1 MILDKPSEQE
11 HLSFAKQEH
20 RELLYMLTSYEN
32 TLLTP
37 SEDFSAYLPSL
48 VKTEDFC
55 IRHKDDFFYLL
66 SYSLSAFFFFFSNL
80 SCGYFL
86 VLYSIYKM
94 PRIVLGIWEYKYLT
108 A

>member
-1 MILDKPSEQE
+1 MILDTPSEQE

-32 TLLTP
+32 TVLTP

-55 IRHKDDFFYLL
+55 VRHKDDFFYLL
-66 SYSLSAFFFFFSNL
+66 SYSLSGFSFFFPPNLGCSYFS
-80 SCGYFL
+80 

-94 PRIVLGIWEYKYLT
+94 PRIVLSI
-108 A
+108 

>member
-1 MILDKPSEQE
+1 MILDTPSEQE

-20 RELLYMLTSYEN
+20 RELLYTLISYEN
-32 TLLTP
+32 TVLTP

-48 VKTEDFC
+48 VKIEDFC

-66 SYSLSAFFFFFSNL
+66 SYSLSAFFFSNL
-80 SCGYFL
+80 GCGYFS

-94 PRIVLGIWEYKYLT
+94 PRIVLGI
-108 A
+108 